1 MKQAT
6 ERLEPGDARPGIALG
21 LHGFGRIG
29 RAIVRI
35 ATAYQAGSVV
45 AVNEKHADSA
55 NLRYLLRYDSVY
67 GRWDHQ
73 IAAHPVG
80 WTIDDVP
87 VRVTHLSR
95 FDEVGWG
102 QTGAR
107 VVIDASTADIGRA
120 DYEEVLAKGVST
132 VVVTHISEAAD
143 ITLVPGVNEDAY
155 DPARHR
161 IVSASTCDGMALAAV
176 LGPIDRRY
184 GIAGGSITT
193 LHPALSYQNVL
204 DQPLPAL
211 PKEYAAAYALGRASG
226 TNLIAKETSAVS
238 AVEAVLPDIAG
249 RLQAMSF
256 RVPTQAV
263 SAAAVWLR
271 LRHPADARGLE
282 SLFTDQPQALVEYT
296 EDPVASTDITGVEQ
310 AAVVGGA
317 MTAVMDGGFS
327 LRLTVWYDNEWSYA
341 AHVLRIIGL
350 VAAPSMRF

>member
-6 ERLEPGDARPGIALG
+6 GRLAPGDTRPGIALG

-35 ATAYQAGSVV
+35 AADRRAGSVV

-67 GRWDHQ
+67 GRWGHQ
-73 IAAHPVG
+73 VAAHPAG
-80 WTIDDVP
+80 WTIDGIP
-87 VRVTHLSR
+87 VRVTHLPR

-102 QTGAR
+102 QAGAR
-107 VVIDASTADIGRA
+107 VVVDASTADIGRA
-120 DYEEVLAKGVST
+120 DYERVLAEGVST
-132 VVVTHISEAAD
+132 VVVTRISDAAD
-143 ITLVPGVNEDAY
+143 ITLIPGVNEDDY

-161 IVSASTCDGMALAAV
+161 IVSAGTCDGMALAAV

-193 LHPALSYQNVL
+193 LHPALSYQNML
-204 DQPLPAL
+204 DQPLPPL

-226 TNLIAKETSAVS
+226 TNLIAKETSAVP
-238 AVEAVLPDIAG
+238 AVEAVLPDMAG
-249 RLQAMSF
+249 RLHAMSF

-271 LRHPADARGLE
+271 LHRQADVRELE
-282 SLFTDQPQALVEYT
+282 SLFADRPNAIVGYT
-296 EDPVASTDITGVEQ
+296 EDPVVSTDIIGVGQ

-317 MTAVMDGGFS
+317 MTAVMDDGFS

-341 AHVLRIIGL
+341 AHVLRIIGQ
-350 VAAPSMRF
+350 VAAP